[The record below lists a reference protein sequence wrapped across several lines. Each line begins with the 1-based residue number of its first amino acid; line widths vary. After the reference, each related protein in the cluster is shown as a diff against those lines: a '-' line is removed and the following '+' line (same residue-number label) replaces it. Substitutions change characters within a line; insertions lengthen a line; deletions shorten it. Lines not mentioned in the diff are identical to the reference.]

1 MRQKLQYSDNQLS
14 FSRWVCYFMTSQMFN
29 PIFSE
34 RYSIRFKSSMEFH
47 QRNRNCNAS
56 AINSRFPSASVTL
69 WQLHCPSLKRH
80 SNKVFTRFSKKLI
93 FCKTKQFNTNK
104 NLVSH
109 KLRMSQ
115 LDRVPVS
122 VSEWLLWSFVL
133 ILRRVPWPLPR
144 WCRKSRGHLNW
155 LRTDQIMR

>member
-1 MRQKLQYSDNQLS
+1 MRQKLQYLGNQLS
-14 FSRWVCYFMTSQMFN
+14 FSRWVCYFMTSQMFSPN
-29 PIFSE
+29 FLREVLNKVKKIGW
-34 RYSIRFKSSMEFH
+34 EFH

-115 LDRVPVS
+115 IDRVPVS
-122 VSEWLLWSFVL
+122 VSEWILGSFAL
-133 ILRRVPWPLPR
+133 ILYLSNSTNTHKYWDGNAV
-144 WCRKSRGHLNW
+144 
-155 LRTDQIMR
+155 